1 MLKVLVIT
9 LEFIEPIFSG
19 NGVYSRTIVRAL
31 ATLPGRSSS
40 ILVLCGRDAATDQ
53 SNDWGQNGPAELPGA
68 NQSVMVHSVALPI
81 WRKLDRASAWEQF
94 AGAAAAE
101 HADAIA
107 RFAPDVVLG
116 VDWTGFPPLL
126 ELRRTGALRP
136 PMAPFVYLNFRVH
149 AASTGISAEDAKF
162 YEQHES
168 AALDA
173 ASVSVA
179 LCRADADLLR
189 AMLSCAADQRKVG
202 NVLVLSPPLR
212 PDVQGAAAAVFEQE
226 QSSVIVAA
234 KDEPKA
240 QCSSATAP
248 IEPSTTPRREFVT
261 CCSRLTPEK
270 NVEAFVL
277 ALAAP
282 PLRAIMRR
290 RGLRPLLC
298 GSATDPEYGK
308 AVRTRLK
315 QTFPGEE
322 SVVLDFVPAH
332 ELSNVFRRTALNVH
346 PALYEA
352 YGMTVAEAA
361 AFGAPSII
369 DGGGEVGV
377 AELLSATR
385 NEVMHADMRDPGKI
399 AERLAA
405 VLEDN
410 SALRHTAAAAQR
422 RSLSWGIAEFGAKLS
437 SILDRAM
444 GVKDAAVHTGGSETK

>member
-1 MLKVLVIT
+1 MLFIT

-31 ATLPGRSSS
+31 VGRNSS
-40 ILVLCGRDAATDQ
+40 ILVLCGREAGAAQTTEA
-53 SNDWGQNGPAELPGA
+53 DWGQNGEAGLPGA
-68 NQSVMVHSVALPI
+68 SQSAVTVRSVALPV
-81 WRKLDRASAWEQF
+81 WRKLDRASAWQQF
-94 AGAAAAE
+94 AAAAAAE
-101 HADAIA
+101 HADAVA

-116 VDWTGFPPLL
+116 VDWTGLPPLL
-126 ELRRTGALRP
+126 ELRRAGAVQP
-136 PMAPFVYLNFRVH
+136 PTVPFVYLNFRVH
-149 AASTGISAEDAKF
+149 AASTGISAEDARF
-162 YEQHES
+162 YEQRES
-168 AALDA
+168 EALHAAT
-173 ASVSVA
+173 VSVA
-179 LCRADADLLR
+179 LCRADAALLR
-189 AMLSCAADQRKVG
+189 AMPSHAAGGREEGD
-202 NVLVLSPPLR
+202 VLVLSPPLR
-212 PDVQGAAAAVFEQE
+212 PDVQGAAVLVFEQE
-226 QSSVIVAA
+226 RGLSSAA
-234 KDEPKA
+234 TAPPQGEPAA

-248 IEPSTTPRREFVT
+248 IAPRTTARREFVT

-270 NVEAFVL
+270 NVEAFVR

-308 AVRTRLK
+308 AVRAQLK
-315 QTFPGEE
+315 QAFPGEE
-322 SVVLDFVPAH
+322 SVVLDFVPAD

-361 AFGAPSII
+361 AFGAPSVI

-377 AELLSATR
+377 AELLSAAR
-385 NEVMHADMRDPGKI
+385 NEVMHADMRDTGAISARIVTALHDEPH
-399 AERLAA
+399 
-405 VLEDN
+405 
-410 SALRHTAAAAQR
+410 ALRHVAAAAQR

-444 GVKDAAVHTGGSETK
+444 TATAVHTGGSNTI